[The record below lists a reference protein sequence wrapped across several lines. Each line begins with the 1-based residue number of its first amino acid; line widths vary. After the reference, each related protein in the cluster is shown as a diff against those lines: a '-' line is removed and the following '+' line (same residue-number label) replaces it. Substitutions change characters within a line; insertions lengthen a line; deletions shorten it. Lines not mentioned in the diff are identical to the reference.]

1 MKKIAFVVPY
11 FGKLPKGFQFW
22 LHSCSM
28 NPTIDWL
35 FFTDDKTEYLYSEN
49 VKVTYCKFKDI
60 QDRVHAL
67 YGTDAVLLRPYK
79 L

>member
-1 MKKIAFVVPY
+1 MKRIAFVVPY

-35 FFTDDKTEYLYSEN
+35 FFTDDKTEYLYPEN

-60 QDRVHAL
+60 QDRVHVRCMEL
-67 YGTDAVLLRPYK
+67 MPYS
-79 L
+79 